1 VSSALLNR
9 QITGSESWAPR
20 VVFTGNPNLAPGDRA
35 LERWIN
41 TSVFQPAAK
50 GSLAMDSGAGVIRGP
65 GLNNWDISIFKNLP
79 YAGGEQRH
87 IQLRVEMFN
96 AFNHTQF
103 SGINSSATFDSTGK
117 ITNLPTSQGGGGGRW
132 GFGAVTSARSARV
145 IQLAAKL
152 YF

>member
-1 VSSALLNR
+1 
-9 QITGSESWAPR
+9 

-35 LERWIN
+35 LDRWIN

-50 GSLAMDSGAGVIRGP
+50 GSLAMDSGRGVIRGP
-65 GLNNWDISIFKNLP
+65 GINNWDISIFKNVP
-79 YAGGEQRH
+79 YAKGEQGY

-103 SGINSSATFDSTGK
+103 SGFNSTPTFDSTGK
-117 ITNLPTSQGGGGGRW
+117 ITNLPTSQGGGGGLY

-145 IQLAAKL
+145 IELAAKI